1 MRRKGLLMPHREGD
15 HIVETTT
22 EARAG
27 VTGHNARYVLVWST
41 LGVILLF
48 VAAYVAVYYLA

>member
-1 MRRKGLLMPHREGD
+1 MESREGR
-15 HIVETTT
+15 IVESKT

-41 LGVILLF
+41 LGVIAAF
-48 VAAYVAVYYLA
+48 VIVWLYFFV